1 MDNVLSHVDFMYA
14 AAHHLVMYDP
24 DYDWCFKIVE
34 IQSKFVI
41 CYVIDDDDYIVKTFA
56 YDFVEFSRMC
66 YVMLSP
72 ITIRSCINPRYM
84 SWIEV

>member
-1 MDNVLSHVDFMYA
+1 MRLLDHVNFMYA
-14 AAHHLVMYDP
+14 SCYGLVMYDP
-24 DYDWCFKIVE
+24 DFDWCFKIVE

-56 YDFVEFSRMC
+56 YDFVEFMRMS

-72 ITIRSCINPRYM
+72 TTIRSCINPRYR
-84 SWIEV
+84 SWL